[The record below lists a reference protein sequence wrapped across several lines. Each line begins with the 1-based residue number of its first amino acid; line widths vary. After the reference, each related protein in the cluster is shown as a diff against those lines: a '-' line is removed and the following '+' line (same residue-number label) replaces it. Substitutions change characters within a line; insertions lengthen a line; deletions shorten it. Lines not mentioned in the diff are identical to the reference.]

1 MYYFSV
7 NFFVLFFSQAD
18 VGGAEVM
25 VVYVR

>member
-1 MYYFSV
+1 MYYLSLVFLV
-7 NFFVLFFSQAD
+7 IFFSQAD